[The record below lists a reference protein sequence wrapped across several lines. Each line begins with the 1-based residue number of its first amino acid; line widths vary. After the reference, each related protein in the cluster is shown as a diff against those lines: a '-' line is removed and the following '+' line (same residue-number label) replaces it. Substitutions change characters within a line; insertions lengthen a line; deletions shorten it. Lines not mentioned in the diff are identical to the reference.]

1 MRGYLSPS
9 SASEQ
14 NGFIVQLQNPA
25 KALITVFVAMTKHHG
40 ADDVTHCVHYHVL
53 GIKWFSWC

>member
-9 SASEQ
+9 SAGEL

-25 KALITVFVAMTKHHG
+25 EALITVFVAMTKHHG
-40 ADDVTHCVHYHVL
+40 ADDVTHCVPYRVL